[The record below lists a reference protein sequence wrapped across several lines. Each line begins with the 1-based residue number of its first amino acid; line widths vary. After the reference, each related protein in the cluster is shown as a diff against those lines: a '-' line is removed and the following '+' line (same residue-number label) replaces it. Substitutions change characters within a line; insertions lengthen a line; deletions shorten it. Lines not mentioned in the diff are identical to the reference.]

1 MIRVVIAELRKL
13 RRPTL
18 LLGTIAT
25 VGGLSALFTSIIFL
39 MIDSEDGNSRRGES
53 IGSEELSQ
61 AMGLVYGFRLVG
73 AFLGIVALI
82 KFNLMQ
88 PRLMNLTVLCYE

>member
-39 MIDSEDGNSRRGES
+39 MIDSENGNSERGERVS
-53 IGSEELSQ
+53 PEELSQ

-73 AFLGIVALI
+73 VFLGIVALCI
-82 KFNLMQ
+82 FASQ
-88 PRLMNLTVLCYE
+88 TAQEY

>member
-13 RRPTL
+13 RRPSL

-39 MIDSEDGNSRRGES
+39 MIDSENGNAERGES
-53 IGSEELSQ
+53 ISAAELSNT
-61 AMGLVYGFRLVG
+61 MGLIYGFQFLVP
-73 AFLGIVALI
+73 FIHS
-82 KFNLMQ
+82 
-88 PRLMNLTVLCYE
+88 

>member
-39 MIDSEDGNSRRGES
+39 MIDSENGNGERGERIS
-53 IGSEELSQ
+53 AAAVS
-61 AMGLVYGFRLVG
+61 Y
-73 AFLGIVALI
+73 
-82 KFNLMQ
+82 
-88 PRLMNLTVLCYE
+88 TH